1 MRRHY
6 LNWYTRAL
14 TEMLYN
20 IMSKI
25 INFLSLKNIL
35 LIIASILAMFMT
47 ILLVIHYFIGT
58 LSWGLFF
65 AFLVIIT
72 ILFLIAHIAP
82 KLPIVTFLREIHEA
96 NQDQDEQREDQEPYF
111 FDTSKI
117 LSFPKKLIC
126 QLLFIKKPDNI

>member
-111 FDTSKI
+111 FDTSQL
-117 LSFPKKLIC
+117 LSFPKKLAT
-126 QLLFIKKPDNI
+126 LIKS